1 MTTKFTRRRSSS
13 TRESLT
19 MIPELP
25 SIEDHYNED
34 SSDMVLTPRTRNTAT
49 ISRSAIQRQ
58 QRRAIVLQ
66 AIDNAIKILQMDD
79 SSRELDLDDS
89 TSTSCTAPLTDE
101 EPSNSAHSS
110 NSFVS
115 PETTP
120 DSPLLRGNRRWTA
133 SAQQSPNTPTSN
145 TKKKR
150 RGGRKKTKD
159 ETPDSAPKL
168 PVRQQ
173 VLSAPPLA

>member
-1 MTTKFTRRRSSS
+1 MSKKLLLPVNNPQCATMTTKFTRRRSDS

-34 SSDMVLTPRTRNTAT
+34 SSEMVLTPRTRNTAT
-49 ISRSAIQRQ
+49 VSRSAIQRQ

-66 AIDNAIKILQMDD
+66 AIDNAIKILQIDG
-79 SSRELDLDDS
+79 SQELDLDDS
-89 TSTSCTAPLTDE
+89 TNTSCTAPLTDE

-115 PETTP
+115 PEATP

-133 SAQQSPNTPTSN
+133 SAQQSPITPASN

-150 RGGRKKTKD
+150 RGNG
-159 ETPDSAPKL
+159 
-168 PVRQQ
+168 
-173 VLSAPPLA
+173 